1 MLYLIGFMG
10 VGKTTIGKQIA
21 ALNKVVFID
30 TDSQIEKET
39 SKSIKEIFETDG
51 EIAFRKLETDT
62 IRSIDRKAIIACGG
76 GLTAH
81 NNNIEYL
88 KHKGTVIYLKA
99 STETLI
105 KRLEKN
111 KNKRPLI
118 SNLTNAKRLEF
129 IRKILKEREK
139 TYKQADYTIETDN
152 KTVKEVL
159 REINSLLLTI

>member
-21 ALNKVVFID
+21 AFNEVVFID

-51 EIAFRKLETDT
+51 EIAFRKLETNT
-62 IRSIDRKAIIACGG
+62 IRSINRKAIIACGG
-76 GLTAH
+76 GLPAH

-118 SNLTNAKRLEF
+118 SKLTNDKLLEF
-129 IRKILKEREK
+129 IRKILKEREE

>member
-21 ALNKVVFID
+21 VLNKVVFID
-30 TDSQIEKET
+30 TDSQIEKKT
-39 SKSIKEIFETDG
+39 AKSINEIFETDG
-51 EIAFRKLETDT
+51 EFAFRKLETDT

-76 GLTAH
+76 GLPAH

-118 SNLTNAKRLEF
+118 SKLTNDKRLEF

>member
-10 VGKTTIGKQIA
+10 VGKTTIGKKIA
-21 ALNKVVFID
+21 TLNKVVFID

-39 SKSIKEIFETDG
+39 SKSIKEIFKTDG
-51 EIAFRKLETDT
+51 EIYFRKLESDT
-62 IRSIDRKAIIACGG
+62 IRSINRKAIIACGG
-76 GLTAH
+76 GLPCH

-88 KHKGTVIYLKA
+88 KKKGTVIYLKA
-99 STETLI
+99 STETLV

-118 SNLTNAKRLEF
+118 SNLTNDKRLEF
-129 IRKILKEREK
+129 IRKTIKEREK

-159 REINSLLLTI
+159 REINSLLITI

>member
-62 IRSIDRKAIIACGG
+62 IRSINRKAIIACGG
-76 GLTAH
+76 GLPAH

-118 SNLTNAKRLEF
+118 SKLTNDKLLEF
-129 IRKILKEREK
+129 IRKILKEREE

>member
-21 ALNKVVFID
+21 ALNKVIFID

-62 IRSIDRKAIIACGG
+62 IRSINRKAIIACGG
-76 GLTAH
+76 GLPAH

-118 SNLTNAKRLEF
+118 SKLTNDKLLEF

>member
-1 MLYLIGFMG
+1 MG

-21 ALNKVVFID
+21 ALNKVFFID

-39 SKSIKEIFETDG
+39 SKSIKEIFKTDG

-62 IRSIDRKAIIACGG
+62 IRSINRKAIIACGG
-76 GLTAH
+76 GLPAH

-88 KHKGTVIYLKA
+88 KHKGIVIYLKA

-118 SNLTNAKRLEF
+118 SNLTNEKRLEF

>member
-10 VGKTTIGKQIA
+10 VGKTTIGEQIA
-21 ALNKVVFID
+21 AINKVVFID
-30 TDSQIEKET
+30 TDKQIEKET

-62 IRSIDRKAIIACGG
+62 IRSINRKSVIACGG
-76 GLTAH
+76 GLPAH

-118 SNLTNAKRLEF
+118 SHLTNEKRLEF
-129 IRKILKEREK
+129 TRKILKERER

>member
-21 ALNKVVFID
+21 ALNKVIFID

-76 GLTAH
+76 GLPAH

-118 SNLTNAKRLEF
+118 SKLTNDKRLEF

>member
-21 ALNKVVFID
+21 AFNKVVFID

-76 GLTAH
+76 GLPAH

-88 KHKGTVIYLKA
+88 KHKGTVIFLKA

-118 SNLTNAKRLEF
+118 SKLTNDKLLEF
-129 IRKILKEREK
+129 IRKILKEREE

>member
-21 ALNKVVFID
+21 AFNKVVFID

-62 IRSIDRKAIIACGG
+62 IRSINRKAIIACGG
-76 GLTAH
+76 GLPAH

-118 SNLTNAKRLEF
+118 SNLTNEKRLEF
-129 IRKILKEREK
+129 IRKILKEREE

>member
-21 ALNKVVFID
+21 ALNKVIFID
-30 TDSQIEKET
+30 IDSQIEKET
-39 SKSIKEIFETDG
+39 SKSIKEIFKTDG

-62 IRSIDRKAIIACGG
+62 IRSINRKAIIACGG
-76 GLTAH
+76 GLPAH

-88 KHKGTVIYLKA
+88 KHKGIVIYLKA

-118 SNLTNAKRLEF
+118 SNLTNEKRLEF

>member
-21 ALNKVVFID
+21 ALNKVIFID

-76 GLTAH
+76 GLPAH

-118 SNLTNAKRLEF
+118 SKLTNDKRLEF
-129 IRKILKEREK
+129 IRKILKEREE

>member
-21 ALNKVVFID
+21 ALNKVIFID

-62 IRSIDRKAIIACGG
+62 IRSINRKAIIACGG
-76 GLTAH
+76 GLPAH

-118 SNLTNAKRLEF
+118 SKLTNDKLLEF
-129 IRKILKEREK
+129 IRKILKEREE

>member
-81 NNNIEYL
+81 NNNIEYI

-105 KRLEKN
+105 KRLDKK

-129 IRKILKEREK
+129 IRKILKDREK

>member
-62 IRSIDRKAIIACGG
+62 IRSINRKSVIACGG
-76 GLTAH
+76 GLPAH

-118 SNLTNAKRLEF
+118 SKLTNDKRLEF

>member
-62 IRSIDRKAIIACGG
+62 IRSINRKAIIACGG
-76 GLTAH
+76 GLPAH

-118 SNLTNAKRLEF
+118 SNLTNVKRLEF

>member
-76 GLTAH
+76 GLPAH

-118 SNLTNAKRLEF
+118 SKLTNDKRLEF

>member
-21 ALNKVVFID
+21 ALNKVIFID

-76 GLTAH
+76 GLPAH

-88 KHKGTVIYLKA
+88 KHKGTVIFLKA

-118 SNLTNAKRLEF
+118 SKLTNDKLLEF

-139 TYKQADYTIETDN
+139 TFKQADYTIETDN

>member
-21 ALNKVVFID
+21 ILNKVVFID
-30 TDSQIEKET
+30 TDSQIEKKT
-39 SKSIKEIFETDG
+39 SRSIKEIFETDG

-76 GLTAH
+76 GLPAH

-118 SNLTNAKRLEF
+118 SNLTNEERLEF

>member
-21 ALNKVVFID
+21 AFNKVVFID

-62 IRSIDRKAIIACGG
+62 IRSINRKAIIACGG
-76 GLTAH
+76 GLPAH

-118 SNLTNAKRLEF
+118 SNLTNEERLEF
-129 IRKILKEREK
+129 IRKILKERGE